1 MRIRRFALV
10 FCLLAVVASAAA
22 ARAEPQWLT
31 LPPTPSLPKPAQ
43 NGYAPVNGIRIWY
56 ATFGRGK
63 PVLLPHGGLA
73 NSNYWGNQ
81 VPALAKGYRVVVM
94 DSRGH
99 GRGVAL
105 LGGPAMMDAVL
116 RRADYVVI
124 AMPVTPE
131 SKGAIGRRELALMKP
146 TAFLV
151 NVARAEIVDEVS
163 CFDALAYRAIARA
176 ALDDWYRYP
185 SVSRPTPPVARPF
198 HEFAKR
204 ADDPACL
211 GLDRR
216 HARRRRAA
224 DRREHPARRARQ
236 TATHLVR

>member
-1 MRIRRFALV
+1 MADIAADPE
-10 FCLLAVVASAAA
+10 LAETGTE
-22 ARAEPQWLT
+22 RLR
-31 LPPTPSLPKPAQ
+31 
-43 NGYAPVNGIRIWY
+43 PVNGIRIWY

-63 PVLLPHGGLA
+63 PVLLLHGGLA

-163 CFDALAYRAIARA
+163 LFNALAERAIAGA
-176 ALDDWYRYP
+176 ALDVWYRYP
-185 SVSRPTPPVARPF
+185 SDGRLTLPAARPF
-198 HEFAKR
+198 HELPNVPMTP
-204 ADDPACL
+204 DVS
-211 GLDRR
+211 GWTEGMLD
-216 HARRRRAA
+216 A
-224 DRREHPARRARQ
+224 RARLIAENIRCVGQ
-236 TATHLVR
+236 GKPLLNLVR

>member
-1 MRIRRFALV
+1 MADIAADPE
-10 FCLLAVVASAAA
+10 LAETGTE
-22 ARAEPQWLT
+22 RLR
-31 LPPTPSLPKPAQ
+31 
-43 NGYAPVNGIRIWY
+43 PVNGIRIWY

-105 LGGPAMMDAVL
+105 LGGPEMMDAVL

-146 TAFLV
+146 TALLV

-163 CFDALAYRAIARA
+163 LFDALAYRRSPGRRSMTGTATRA
-176 ALDDWYRYP
+176 
-185 SVSRPTPPVARPF
+185 
-198 HEFAKR
+198 
-204 ADDPACL
+204 C
-211 GLDRR
+211 
-216 HARRRRAA
+216 
-224 DRREHPARRARQ
+224 PARLRRWPGRSTSCQ
-236 TATHLVR
+236 TCR